1 MARPEN
7 VQIEEPAEK
16 VIPIADPEAES
27 ASSHESV
34 TQRPFVLDKKRGA
47 GGGNMPLMLMVLGAI
62 VIFGIGML
70 AFLSSKGTTKKK
82 TAAEAA
88 KPNLGRVTG
97 TTAPGDLIPSDK
109 IKPSPDEARKGGT
122 VDAADI
128 EKTRA
133 PKISRPQAPE
143 TGNSPN
149 GNKQLNQVG
158 KFEEPDTTPNGQSR
172 WTPPPYSG
180 GQSEQQLLKKEEDA
194 LNKPSLVF
202 TAHNQSDARSPS
214 GMQSERQVINNLGLA
229 PGYHVAARLESMATT
244 AVHAPV
250 TAVVDY
256 NYERDGAVLIPAGSR
271 VVGKISQADPSGLV
285 NITFSS
291 IEFPGGEN
299 AAIDAV
305 AADMSLRA
313 VKGPVTGKQAGRS
326 MLVRSLAGIG
336 ETAAMIV
343 GAPSANGA
351 VSENDLLRMRVA
363 DNIGNAG
370 DEQIMRMMTM
380 QHIVVSVPAG
390 TEIYVIFE
398 KSQQANAAGAE
409 KTVHASHLD
418 NTVLDSSTPTTI
430 ER

>member
-7 VQIEEPAEK
+7 AQIEEPAEK
-16 VIPIADPEAES
+16 VVPIAESEAEPV
-27 ASSHESV
+27 SSPGSV
-34 TQRPFVLDKKRGA
+34 TKRPFVLDKTRGS

-62 VIFGIGML
+62 IIFGIGML

-82 TAAEAA
+82 TAAEAT

-109 IKPSPDEARKGGT
+109 VKPSPDEVKKGGT

-128 EKTRA
+128 EKTKA
-133 PKISRPQAPE
+133 PKISQTQDPNKQSA
-143 TGNSPN
+143 PN

-158 KFEEPDTTPNGQSR
+158 KFEEPDTTPNGQSK
-172 WTPPPYSG
+172 WTPPPYSS
-180 GQSEQQLLKKEEDA
+180 GQSEQQVLKKEEDA
-194 LNKPSLVF
+194 LSKPSLVF
-202 TAHNQSDARSPS
+202 TAHNQSSGVLRS
-214 GMQSERQVINNLGLA
+214 GTQSEQQRVSNLGLA

-250 TAVVDY
+250 TAVVEY

-285 NITFSS
+285 NISFSS

-299 AAIDAV
+299 VAIDAV
-305 AADMSLRA
+305 AADMNLEA
-313 VKGPVTGKQAGRS
+313 VKGTVTGKQAGRS

-409 KTVHASHLD
+409 KTVHVPRLD
-418 NTVLDSSTPTTI
+418 NTALDSSTPAQP
-430 ER
+430 

>member
-1 MARPEN
+1 MARPDN
-7 VQIEEPAEK
+7 LQLGEPAEK
-16 VIPIADPEAES
+16 VIPIADPDAEAIDS
-27 ASSHESV
+27 PGSV
-34 TQRPFVLDKKRGA
+34 TKRPFVLDKNRGS
-47 GGGNMPLMLMVLGAI
+47 GGGNMPLMLMVLGAVI
-62 VIFGIGML
+62 IFGIGIL

-82 TAAEAA
+82 MAAEAA

-109 IKPSPDEARKGGT
+109 VKPSPDEAKRGGT

-128 EKTRA
+128 EKTKA
-133 PKISRPQAPE
+133 PKITQTQAP
-143 TGNSPN
+143 NKQSAPD
-149 GNKQLNQVG
+149 GNKQLNRVG
-158 KFEEPDTTPNGQSR
+158 KFEEPDTTPNGQSK
-172 WTPPPYSG
+172 WTPPPYPG
-180 GQSEQQLLKKEEDA
+180 GQSEQQVLKKEEDT
-194 LNKPSLVF
+194 LSKPSLVF
-202 TAHNQSDARSPS
+202 TAHNQNNGGSRS
-214 GMQSERQVINNLGLA
+214 GMQSEQQSVSNLGLA

-250 TAVVDY
+250 TAVVEY
-256 NYERDGAVLIPAGSR
+256 NYERDGATLIPAGSR
-271 VVGKISQADPSGLV
+271 VVGKIAQADPSGLV
-285 NITFSS
+285 NITFTS

-299 AAIDAV
+299 VAIDAV
-305 AADMSLRA
+305 AADMSLQA
-313 VKGPVTGKQAGRS
+313 VKGTVTGKQAGRS

-398 KSQQANAAGAE
+398 KSQQTNAAGAE
-409 KTVHASHLD
+409 KTVHVPHLD
-418 NTVLDSSTPTTI
+418 NTALDSSTPAQP
-430 ER
+430 

>member
-1 MARPEN
+1 MARPDN
-7 VQIEEPAEK
+7 VQIEEPAVK
-16 VIPIADPEAES
+16 VIPIADPEADTVGS
-27 ASSHESV
+27 LGSV
-34 TQRPFVLDKKRGA
+34 AKRPFVLDKKRGS

-62 VIFGIGML
+62 IIFGIGML

-82 TAAEAA
+82 TGAEAA

-109 IKPSPDEARKGGT
+109 VKPSPDEAKKGGT

-128 EKTRA
+128 EKTKA
-133 PKISRPQAPE
+133 PKMTQTQA
-143 TGNSPN
+143 TNTQSAPN
-149 GNKQLNQVG
+149 GNKPLNQVG
-158 KFEEPDTTPNGQSR
+158 KFEEPDTTPNGQSK

-180 GQSEQQLLKKEEDA
+180 GHSEQQVLKREEDA
-194 LNKPSLVF
+194 LSKPSLVF
-202 TAHNQSDARSPS
+202 TAHNQSSGGLRS
-214 GMQSERQVINNLGLA
+214 GTQSVQQRVSNLGLA

-250 TAVVDY
+250 TAVVEY
-256 NYERDGAVLIPAGSR
+256 NYERDGVVLIPAGSR

-285 NITFSS
+285 NISFSS

-299 AAIDAV
+299 VAIDAI
-305 AADMSLRA
+305 AADMSLQA
-313 VKGPVTGKQAGRS
+313 VKGTVTGKQAGRS

-409 KTVHASHLD
+409 KTVHVPRLD
-418 NTVLDSSTPTTI
+418 NTALDSSTPAQP
-430 ER
+430 

>member
-1 MARPEN
+1 
-7 VQIEEPAEK
+7 
-16 VIPIADPEAES
+16 
-27 ASSHESV
+27 
-34 TQRPFVLDKKRGA
+34 
-47 GGGNMPLMLMVLGAI
+47 
-62 VIFGIGML
+62 
-70 AFLSSKGTTKKK
+70 
-82 TAAEAA
+82 
-88 KPNLGRVTG
+88 
-97 TTAPGDLIPSDK
+97 LIPSDK
-109 IKPSPDEARKGGT
+109 VKPSPDEAKKGGT

-128 EKTRA
+128 EKTKA
-133 PKISRPQAPE
+133 SKVAQTQPAIKQGAS
-143 TGNSPN
+143 N
-149 GNKQLNQVG
+149 GSKSLNQVG
-158 KFEEPDTTPNGQSR
+158 KFEEPDTTPNGQSK

-180 GQSEQQLLKKEEDA
+180 GQSEQQVLKREEDA
-194 LNKPSLVF
+194 LSKPSLVF
-202 TAHNQSDARSPS
+202 TAHNQSNGGLRSAK
-214 GMQSERQVINNLGLA
+214 QSEQQSVSNLGLA

-250 TAVVDY
+250 TAVVEY

-299 AAIDAV
+299 VAIDAV
-305 AADMSLRA
+305 AADMSLQA
-313 VKGPVTGKQAGRS
+313 VKGTVTGKQAGRS

-363 DNIGNAG
+363 DNVGNAG

-409 KTVHASHLD
+409 KTVHVPHLD
-418 NTVLDSSTPTTI
+418 NTALDSSTPAQP
-430 ER
+430 

>member
-7 VQIEEPAEK
+7 VQLEEPAEK
-16 VIPIADPEAES
+16 VIPIADPEAETVGS
-27 ASSHESV
+27 PGSV
-34 TQRPFVLDKKRGA
+34 TKRPFVLDKQRGS

-62 VIFGIGML
+62 IIFGIGML

-82 TAAEAA
+82 TAADAA

-97 TTAPGDLIPSDK
+97 PTAPGDLIPSDK
-109 IKPSPDEARKGGT
+109 VKPSPDEAKRGGT

-128 EKTRA
+128 EKTKA
-133 PKISRPQAPE
+133 PKVAQTQPAIKQGAS
-143 TGNSPN
+143 N
-149 GNKQLNQVG
+149 GSKPLNHVG
-158 KFEEPDTTPNGQSR
+158 KFEEPDTTPNGQSK

-180 GQSEQQLLKKEEDA
+180 GQSEQQVLKREGDA
-194 LNKPSLVF
+194 LSKPSLVF
-202 TAHNQSDARSPS
+202 TAHNQSNGGLRSAK
-214 GMQSERQVINNLGLA
+214 QSEQQSVSNLGLA

-250 TAVVDY
+250 TAVVEY

-271 VVGKISQADPSGLV
+271 VVGKISQADPSGLM

-299 AAIDAV
+299 VAIDAV
-305 AADMSLRA
+305 AADMSLQA
-313 VKGPVTGKQAGRS
+313 VKGTVTGKQAGRS

-380 QHIVVSVPAG
+380 QHVVVSVPAG

-409 KTVHASHLD
+409 KTVHVPHLD
-418 NTVLDSSTPTTI
+418 NTALDSSTPAQP
-430 ER
+430 

>member
-7 VQIEEPAEK
+7 VQIEEPPEK
-16 VIPIADPEAES
+16 VIPIADPEAETVGS
-27 ASSHESV
+27 PASV
-34 TQRPFVLDKKRGA
+34 TKRPFVLDKKRGS

-62 VIFGIGML
+62 IIFGIGML

-82 TAAEAA
+82 TGAEAA

-109 IKPSPDEARKGGT
+109 VKPSPDEAKKGGT

-128 EKTRA
+128 EKTKA
-133 PKISRPQAPE
+133 PKVTQTQP
-143 TGNSPN
+143 PN
-149 GNKQLNQVG
+149 GQSTPSGSKQLNQVG
-158 KFEEPDTTPNGQSR
+158 KFEEPDTTPNGQSK
-172 WTPPPYSG
+172 WTPPPYPG
-180 GQSEQQLLKKEEDA
+180 GQSEQQVLKREEDA

-202 TAHNQSDARSPS
+202 TAHNQSNGGLRSGTQKEQQRVS
-214 GMQSERQVINNLGLA
+214 NLGLA
-229 PGYHVAARLESMATT
+229 PGYHIAARLESMATT

-250 TAVVDY
+250 TAVVEY

-299 AAIDAV
+299 VAIEAV
-305 AADMSLRA
+305 AADMSLQA
-313 VKGPVTGKQAGRS
+313 VKGTVTGKQAGRS

-398 KSQQANAAGAE
+398 KSPQANAAGAE
-409 KTVHASHLD
+409 KTIHVPRLE
-418 NTVLDSSTPTTI
+418 NTALDSNAPAQP
-430 ER
+430 

>member
-7 VQIEEPAEK
+7 AQIEEPAEK
-16 VIPIADPEAES
+16 IVPIADPEAETV
-27 ASSHESV
+27 SSPGSV
-34 TQRPFVLDKKRGA
+34 TKRPFVLDKKRGS

-62 VIFGIGML
+62 IIFGIGML

-109 IKPSPDEARKGGT
+109 LKPSPDEVKKGGT
-122 VDAADI
+122 VEAADI
-128 EKTRA
+128 EKTKTS
-133 PKISRPQAPE
+133 KIAQGQDLNKPSA
-143 TGNSPN
+143 PN
-149 GNKQLNQVG
+149 GNKSLNQVG
-158 KFEEPDTTPNGQSR
+158 KFEEPDTTPNGQSK

-180 GQSEQQLLKKEEDA
+180 GQSEQQVVKKEEDA
-194 LNKPSLVF
+194 LSKPSVVF
-202 TAHNQSDARSPS
+202 TAHNQSNGELRSGTQNEQQRVS
-214 GMQSERQVINNLGLA
+214 NLGLA

-250 TAVVDY
+250 TAVVEY

-299 AAIDAV
+299 VAIDAV
-305 AADMSLRA
+305 AADMSLQA
-313 VKGPVTGKQAGRS
+313 VKGTVTGKQAGRS
-326 MLVRSLAGIG
+326 MMVRSLAGIG

-398 KSQQANAAGAE
+398 KSQQANAAGPE
-409 KTVHASHLD
+409 KTVQVPHLG
-418 NTVLDSSTPTTI
+418 NTALESSTPAQP
-430 ER
+430 

>member
-1 MARPEN
+1 MAKPEH
-7 VQIEEPAEK
+7 VPIEEAAEK
-16 VIPIADPEAES
+16 VIPIADPEAETIGLPG
-27 ASSHESV
+27 AV
-34 TQRPFVLDKKRGA
+34 TKRPFVLDKKHGS
-47 GGGNMPLMLMVLGAI
+47 GGGNMPLMLMVIGAI
-62 VIFGIGML
+62 LVFGLGML
-70 AFLSSKGTTKKK
+70 AFLSSKGTSKKK
-82 TAAEAA
+82 TGAEAA
-88 KPNLGRVTG
+88 KPNLGRVVG
-97 TTAPGDLIPSDK
+97 TAAPGDLIPSDK
-109 IKPSPDEARKGGT
+109 VKPSSDDAKRGGT

-128 EKTRA
+128 ERTKA
-133 PKISRPQAPE
+133 PKINQTQASS
-143 TGNSPN
+143 TLGVPN
-149 GNKQLNQVG
+149 GNKRLNQVE
-158 KFEEPDTTPNGQSR
+158 KFDEPDTTPNGQSK

-180 GQSEQQLLKKEEDA
+180 GQSEQQVLKKEEDA
-194 LNKPSLVF
+194 LSKPSLVF
-202 TAHNQSDARSPS
+202 IAHNQGNSGLRS
-214 GMQSERQVINNLGLA
+214 GTQSEQQQVGNLGLS

-250 TAVVDY
+250 TAVVEY

-291 IEFPGGEN
+291 IEFPAGERV
-299 AAIDAV
+299 AIDAV
-305 AADMSLRA
+305 AADMSLQA
-313 VKGPVTGKQAGRS
+313 VKGTVTGKQAGRS

-380 QHIVVSVPAG
+380 QHIVVSVSAG

-409 KTVHASHLD
+409 KTVHAPHLD
-418 NTVLDSSTPTTI
+418 TTAFDSSAPAQP
-430 ER
+430 